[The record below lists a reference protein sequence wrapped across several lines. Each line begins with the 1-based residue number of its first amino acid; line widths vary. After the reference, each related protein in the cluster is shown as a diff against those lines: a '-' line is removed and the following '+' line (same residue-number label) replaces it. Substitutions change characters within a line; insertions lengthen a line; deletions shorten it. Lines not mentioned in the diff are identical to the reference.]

1 MSGAHSSADAAQPG
15 RRVRA
20 GVAITFHGPASA
32 WARPMLRFGAVAAP
46 TYPTRDS
53 TTVGSANE
61 RDHISG
67 AGIPLVRWAAP
78 AGDGSLIA
86 IGARTAN
93 APSRATRGT
102 TSEERG
108 GRGVRDMR
116 SSLTSVGAGHGHGHA
131 AGRAADRGRLRLVL
145 AITAVVLVVE
155 LVADA
160 GHLATDAAAVV
171 LALGA
176 SYVAAMPGGPR
187 STFGYHRAEI
197 LAAMAN
203 AVVLL
208 VVCGYL
214 AWAGLNRLR
223 SPGDVEVDAGLL
235 IAFATVGLLANAVSL
250 NLRGAALEVTAD
262 LVGSGLALGAG
273 VVIALTGWVQAD
285 AVASLLIALLILPR
299 SWSLLKESSAVLLE
313 IAPAGLDLDDVRRHV
328 AAMPGVIEVHDLHA
342 WTITSGIP
350 SLSAH
355 VTVTDEALAEHG
367 VGGIL
372 DRLCECVATHFE
384 VRHATFQVEPVSHRS
399 HEDLGDLH
407 A

>member
-1 MSGAHSSADAAQPG
+1 
-15 RRVRA
+15 
-20 GVAITFHGPASA
+20 
-32 WARPMLRFGAVAAP
+32 
-46 TYPTRDS
+46 
-53 TTVGSANE
+53 
-61 RDHISG
+61 
-67 AGIPLVRWAAP
+67 
-78 AGDGSLIA
+78 
-86 IGARTAN
+86 
-93 APSRATRGT
+93 
-102 TSEERG
+102 
-108 GRGVRDMR
+108 MR

-131 AGRAADRGRLRLVL
+131 AGRAADRGRLRLAL

-155 LVADA
+155 LVGAYLASSLALLADA
-160 GHLATDAAAVV
+160 GHLATDAAAIV

-208 VVCGYL
+208 LVCGYL
-214 AWAGLNRLR
+214 AWAGFNRLR

-235 IAFATVGLLANAVSL
+235 IAFAAVGLLANAVSL
-250 NLRGAALEVTAD
+250 VILRRSDTGSMNLRGAALEVTAD
-262 LVGSGLALGAG
+262 LVGSALALGAG
-273 VVIALTGWVQAD
+273 VVIVLTGWDQAD

-372 DRLCECVATHFE
+372 DRLCECVATHFD

>member
-1 MSGAHSSADAAQPG
+1 
-15 RRVRA
+15 
-20 GVAITFHGPASA
+20 
-32 WARPMLRFGAVAAP
+32 
-46 TYPTRDS
+46 
-53 TTVGSANE
+53 
-61 RDHISG
+61 
-67 AGIPLVRWAAP
+67 
-78 AGDGSLIA
+78 
-86 IGARTAN
+86 
-93 APSRATRGT
+93 
-102 TSEERG
+102 
-108 GRGVRDMR
+108 MR

-131 AGRAADRGRLRLVL
+131 AGRAADRRRLRLVL
-145 AITAVVLVVE
+145 GITAVVLVVE
-155 LVADA
+155 LVGAYLASSLALLADA

-176 SYVAAMPGGPR
+176 SYVAARPGGPR

-203 AVVLL
+203 AIVLL

-214 AWAGLNRLR
+214 AWAGVNRLR
-223 SPGDVEVDAGLL
+223 SPDDVEVEAGLL
-235 IAFATVGLLANAVSL
+235 IAFAAVGLLANAVSLMVLRRSETGSL

-262 LVGSGLALGAG
+262 LVGSALALAAG
-273 VVIALTGWVQAD
+273 VVIAVSGWVQAD
-285 AVASLLIALLILPR
+285 ALASLLIAALILPR
-299 SWSLLKESSAVLLE
+299 SWSLLKESSSVLLE
-313 IAPAGLDLDDVRRHV
+313 IAPAGLDLDAVRRHV

-372 DRLCECVATHFE
+372 DRLCDCVATHFD
-384 VRHATFQVEPVSHRS
+384 VRHATFQVEPQSHRA
-399 HEDLGDLH
+399 HEDLGDMH